1 MERLG
6 EDTSVDHERI
16 ARTLEALEYKRSEIL
31 QELEPR
37 RPRSYRILARMQDSA
52 RVLLASQ
59 AEKDYEKLQKI
70 VTNLVIFTRTRQ
82 PSPSILSEIINKLS
96 VEIVQSKNQISPY
109 RLRLAYG
116 IDELLRVLSAKIA
129 LGSDESLTGSNE
141 QSLINE
147 LRSQI
152 SLLSEEFI
160 NLLRTKQEDANEIN
174 RRIRENFS
182 LTKNISNLHRD
193 ISNRDDDIV
202 ALRKNVENLTR
213 LAQEKQGQ
221 INSLQNSISDLQRD
235 AQKIDQRKQSQID
248 YLQDQLS
255 QLNQQELDL
264 QKIIK
269 NLENDA
275 QNKNSEISEL
285 LSQISQLT
293 YQKSDLQEQYHN
305 LYQDYQQR
313 QNEIISLEE
322 KIKNL
327 STQQPVPETR
337 QQITPEEYQRIVN
350 QDDYV
355 FVRAH
360 TRKNGSH
367 VKAHYRRR
375 PNR

>member
-37 RPRSYRILARMQDSA
+37 RPRSYRILARMQDYA

-70 VTNLVIFTRTRQ
+70 VTNVVLFTRTTQ

-116 IDELLRVLSAKIA
+116 IDELLKVLSTKLT
-129 LGSDESLTGSNE
+129 LGSDESLTDSND

-147 LRSQI
+147 LRLRI
-152 SLLSEEFI
+152 SLLSTEFI
-160 NLLRTKQEDANEIN
+160 NLLKTKQEDANEIN
-174 RRIRENFS
+174 RRIRENSS
-182 LTKNISNLHRD
+182 LTKNIYNLHRD
-193 ISNRDDDIV
+193 ILNRDVDIV
-202 ALRKNVENLTR
+202 ALRKNAEN
-213 LAQEKQGQ
+213 K
-221 INSLQNSISDLQRD
+221 D
-235 AQKIDQRKQSQID
+235 
-248 YLQDQLS
+248 
-255 QLNQQELDL
+255 
-264 QKIIK
+264 
-269 NLENDA
+269 
-275 QNKNSEISEL
+275 SEILRL
-285 LSQISQLT
+285 LSETSQLT
-293 YQKSDLQEQYHN
+293 SQKSDWKRQ
-305 LYQDYQQR
+305 YQDVYQDNQQL
-313 QNEIISLEE
+313 QNEIISLTE

-327 STQQPVPETR
+327 SAQQPIQETQ

-355 FVRAH
+355 FVKAH
-360 TRKNGSH
+360 TRKNGSY
-367 VKAHYRRR
+367 VKAHYRRK